1 MFFITY
7 LRRELSAR
15 MRQAVFIALGLA
27 LGVGLFVTVTA
38 ASVGVQHAQ
47 AEVLSALYGVGTD
60 VTVTGSAVTPLP
72 EPFCQPGLIW
82 TSGHCVD
89 VAGHTFDRL
98 FPPLLQGTISA
109 SAVPAVARLHDVAAA
124 VGVLTLTAQSTTYP
138 AGFGTAGSVVVP
150 QVASFTVDGV
160 AATGHTSAGPL
171 ATATI
176 ISGHS
181 FSAADS
187 GADVALADTGY
198 AASSNLN
205 VGSTISIGNV
215 DFTVI
220 GLVTQ
225 PGSSPP
231 DVYIP
236 LARAQALA
244 TPGKDGNGGSLPNR
258 VNLIYVAA
266 ASAADIPA
274 VQSEMS
280 RLLPHDTVTAAVSLA
295 GQVSGSLSSAA
306 RLASDL
312 GTWMSVLALIAAFA
326 LASLLTMAAVAR
338 RSGEFGTLKV
348 LGWRSRR
355 IIAQVLGELA
365 AMGLAGAAAGIGL
378 GLAGAAIIGEDAPRL
393 SATDASAIGSM
404 QQALAPQGSSHQ
416 FISHAV
422 LVPLSPSITV
432 GVIVLAVI
440 VALLGSLLAG
450 AFGSWR
456 IARLHPADALARVA

>member
-1 MFFITY
+1 
-7 LRRELSAR
+7 
-15 MRQAVFIALGLA
+15 
-27 LGVGLFVTVTA
+27 
-38 ASVGVQHAQ
+38 
-47 AEVLSALYGVGTD
+47 
-60 VTVTGSAVTPLP
+60 
-72 EPFCQPGLIW
+72 
-82 TSGHCVD
+82 
-89 VAGHTFDRL
+89 
-98 FPPLLQGTISA
+98 
-109 SAVPAVARLHDVAAA
+109 
-124 VGVLTLTAQSTTYP
+124 
-138 AGFGTAGSVVVP
+138 
-150 QVASFTVDGV
+150 V

-295 GQVSGSLSSAA
+295 GQVSGSLSSA
-306 RLASDL
+306 ASDL